1 MLNVSKPKWV
11 SFEISTFHSES
22 VFLYVNCNFFIKKP
36 SKNMKL
42 ILTSLVLAV
51 SLVGANAKESVHK
64 VVIKGIE
71 AEIQQTPEFQVNGIK
86 EKKFNPRHWLE
97 IEAEL
102 EVQTT
107 NDKGEAD
114 PSGFIPEITANWFV
128 IIKDKESG
136 KPMMLTGK
144 VTFREI
150 RTKDKKAYLSAY
162 ISPDTLEKLTGENK
176 PSDKDIEG
184 VALVI
189 SGPGILSEDK
199 EHKKGLQKATVHEDT
214 QWWNTSLY
222 KKLDGAVLAK
232 SKTPFAPLWTD
243 RYPVEKPEL

>member
-51 SLVGANAKESVHK
+51 SLAGANAKESVHK
-64 VVIKGIE
+64 VVIKSIE
-71 AEIQQTPEFQVNGIK
+71 REIQQTPQFQVNGIK
-86 EKKFNPRHWLE
+86 DKKFNPRYWLE

-102 EVQTT
+102 EVYTT
-107 NDKGEAD
+107 DATGQID
-114 PSGFIPEITANWFV
+114 PAGFIPEITANWYV
-128 IIKDKESG
+128 LIKDKQSG
-136 KPMMLTGK
+136 KPIILNGK

-150 RTKDKKAYLSAY
+150 RTKDKKAYVSAY
-162 ISPDTLEKLTGENK
+162 ISPDTLEKLTGKDK
-176 PSDKDIEG
+176 PSDKDIEA
-184 VALVI
+184 VALMI
-189 SGPGILSEDK
+189 SGPGVVNEG
-199 EHKKGLQKATVHEDT
+199 EHKKGLVKADAFEERN
-214 QWWNTSLY
+214 WWQSGEHKTI
-222 KKLDGAVLAK
+222 DGTVLAK

-243 RYPVEKPEL
+243 YYPIEKPEL

>member
-1 MLNVSKPKWV
+1 MKPILVS
-11 SFEISTFHSES
+11 
-22 VFLYVNCNFFIKKP
+22 
-36 SKNMKL
+36 L
-42 ILTSLVLAV
+42 ILAISLA
-51 SLVGANAKESVHK
+51 AATAKEIAHK
-64 VVIKGIE
+64 VVIKSIE
-71 AEIQQTPEFQVNGIK
+71 TVIQQTPEFQVNGIK
-86 EKKFNPRHWLE
+86 NKKFNPRHWLE

-107 NDKGEAD
+107 NDKGELD
-114 PSGFIPEITANWFV
+114 SKGFIPEITANWFV

-150 RTKDKKAYLSAY
+150 RTKDKKAYVSAY
-162 ISPDTLEKLTGENK
+162 IRPDTLEKLTGENK

-189 SGPGILSEDK
+189 SGPGIVSEG

-214 QWWNTSLY
+214 QWWVTSRY
-222 KKLDGAVLAK
+222 KTVDGAVLAK

-243 RYPVEKPEL
+243 YYPIEKPEL

>member
-1 MLNVSKPKWV
+1 
-11 SFEISTFHSES
+11 
-22 VFLYVNCNFFIKKP
+22 
-36 SKNMKL
+36 MKL
-42 ILTSLVLAV
+42 ILTSLILAI
-51 SLVGANAKESVHK
+51 SLAGANAKEIAHK
-64 VVIKGIE
+64 VVIKSIE
-71 AEIQQTPEFQVNGIK
+71 TVIQQTPEFQVNGIK
-86 EKKFNPRHWLE
+86 DKKFNPRHWLE

-107 NDKGEAD
+107 NDKGELD
-114 PSGFIPEITANWFV
+114 TKGFIPEITANWFV
-128 IIKDKESG
+128 IIKDKQSG
-136 KPMMLTGK
+136 KPIMLNGK
-144 VTFREI
+144 ATFREI
-150 RTKDKKAYLSAY
+150 RTKDKKAYVSDY

-189 SGPGILSEDK
+189 SGPGIVSEG

-214 QWWNTSLY
+214 QWWSGSQY
-222 KKLDGAVLAK
+222 KTMDGAVLAK

>member
-1 MLNVSKPKWV
+1 
-11 SFEISTFHSES
+11 
-22 VFLYVNCNFFIKKP
+22 
-36 SKNMKL
+36 MKL
-42 ILTSLVLAV
+42 ILTSLILAIGLAGV
-51 SLVGANAKESVHK
+51 NAKESVHK
-64 VVIKGIE
+64 VVIKSIE
-71 AEIQQTPEFQVNGIK
+71 TEIQQTPEFQVNGIK
-86 EKKFNPRHWLE
+86 DKKFNPRHWLE

-107 NDKGEAD
+107 NDKGEID
-114 PSGFIPEITANWFV
+114 PKGFIPEITANWFV

-136 KPMMLTGK
+136 KPVMLTGK

-150 RTKDKKAYLSAY
+150 RTKDKKAHVSAY

-189 SGPGILSEDK
+189 SGPGILSKED
-199 EHKKGLQKATVHEDT
+199 EHIKGLQKATAHEDKK
-214 QWWNTSLY
+214 WWLGSQY
-222 KKLDGAVLAK
+222 KTVDGAVLAK

>member
-1 MLNVSKPKWV
+1 MKPILVS
-11 SFEISTFHSES
+11 
-22 VFLYVNCNFFIKKP
+22 
-36 SKNMKL
+36 L
-42 ILTSLVLAV
+42 ILAISLA
-51 SLVGANAKESVHK
+51 AATAKEIAHK
-64 VVIKGIE
+64 VVIKSIE
-71 AEIQQTPEFQVNGIK
+71 TVIQQTPEFQVNGIK
-86 EKKFNPRHWLE
+86 NKKFNPRHWLE

-107 NDKGEAD
+107 NDKGELD
-114 PSGFIPEITANWFV
+114 SKGFIPEITANWFV
-128 IIKDKESG
+128 IIKDKETG

-150 RTKDKKAYLSAY
+150 
-162 ISPDTLEKLTGENK
+162 LTGENK

-189 SGPGILSEDK
+189 SGPGIVSEG

-214 QWWNTSLY
+214 QWWVTSRY
-222 KKLDGAVLAK
+222 KTVDGAVLAK

-243 RYPVEKPEL
+243 YYPIEKPEL